1 MKSTCLA
8 VTTLVVLFAG
18 CTADSS
24 QEVVEENEVS
34 EIVTKDA
41 VTPQRDPAVEAA
53 ILGMAPDYN
62 REMIEAGGG
71 QKARYLYTRADL
83 NSDGQDEVIV
93 YMLGSIFCGTGGCNL
108 LILTGS
114 EDGYQVVNN
123 FPTSRVP
130 LVATRETSHGW
141 QDLVRE
147 VSGGGVPTEYVR
159 YTFDGD
165 RYVEVERLSAAEAPA
180 GEAYLS
186 DDFTFESGLILE
198 PLD

>member
-1 MKSTCLA
+1 MIPCLLSA
-8 VTTLVVLFAG
+8 CG
-18 CTADSS
+18 ADP
-24 QEVVEENEVS
+24 VEMASEQTE
-34 EIVTKDA
+34 EIVPESLVPSPPESDH
-41 VTPQRDPAVEAA
+41 AVEAA
-53 ILGMAPDYN
+53 ILEASPDYT

-71 QKARYLYTRADL
+71 QKARYLYARDDL
-83 NSDGQDEVIV
+83 NDDGQDEVIV

-130 LVATRETSHGW
+130 LLATRETSHGW

-165 RYVEVERLSAAEAPA
+165 RYVEVERLSAAEVPA

>member
-1 MKSTCLA
+1 MKNVFLVVS
-8 VTTLVVLFAG
+8 TLVVLISG
-18 CTADSS
+18 CTVDSS
-24 QEVVEENEVS
+24 QEVVEQNEVS
-34 EIVTKDA
+34 EIVTKA
-41 VTPQRDPAVEAA
+41 VVTAQRDPAVEAA
-53 ILGMAPDYN
+53 ILRTSPDYTSA
-62 REMIEAGGG
+62 MIEVGGG

-83 NSDGQDEVIV
+83 NDDGQDEVIV

-108 LILTGS
+108 LILTGN
-114 EDGYQVVNN
+114 EDGYRVVND

-141 QDLVRE
+141 QGLVRE

-165 RYVEVERLSAAEAPA
+165 RYVEVERLSAAEVPA

-198 PLD
+198 PPD